1 MENRFIL
8 VIDQYDGISRYGID
22 LLSGAV
28 SEYLPYVLPVCLA
41 DELTQK
47 EMEES
52 NVIAVGIAAS
62 HPLLSK
68 CRETGRCL
76 APEKPEGYAISVGEN
91 PLNKERKAILIS
103 GHDEAGVLYGC
114 VDFCNKYLGKFVYP
128 RLYPFT
134 DDFYKKPLHDLLP
147 PWEYSV
153 SPAIPRRAVWTWG
166 HVIYDYRAF
175 LDNML
180 RLRLNE
186 IVIWN
191 DRAPINAKEIVA
203 YAHARGIRV
212 VFGYAWGWGVHC
224 DEIVKS
230 LDKDSIAKLKASVLR
245 TYEEEYAPLA
255 ADGIYFQSFTELA
268 VEEIDGV
275 NVADL
280 VTKTVNEIGGE
291 LLSRYPTLHLQ
302 FGLHA
307 TSVKRYLDI
316 IQKTDPRITIVW
328 EDCGAFPYAY
338 DPQRTEDFSE
348 TLALTQKLVSL
359 RGENEKFGCVLKGML
374 NLDWTRFEHF
384 STPYILGE
392 RTRAFLRRRTEE
404 KEKAWRLITAAWLKN
419 AEYARKTIAGIAKGA
434 NAPIVQMLVEDA
446 MLEEQIFFPTALCA
460 EMLWT
465 PEGDTGELTETVA
478 SYPTVHFAD

>member
-1 MENRFIL
+1 MENRFLL
-8 VIDQYDGISRYGID
+8 VIDQYGDAARYGID

-28 SEYLPYVLPVCLA
+28 SEYLPYVLPVRLA
-41 DELTQK
+41 ATLTKKEL
-47 EMEES
+47 EES
-52 NVIAVGIAAS
+52 DIMAVGVAAS
-62 HPLLSK
+62 HPLLAQ
-68 CRETGRCL
+68 CRETGRCSP
-76 APEKPEGYAISVGEN
+76 PEKPEGYAISVGESPWN
-91 PLNKERKAILIS
+91 EARKAILIS
-103 GHDEAGVLYGC
+103 GFDTAGVLYGC
-114 VDFCNKYLGKFVYP
+114 VDFCNKYLGRFVYP
-128 RLYPFT
+128 ALYPLA
-134 DDFYKKPLHDLLP
+134 DDFYKKPLRDLLP

-153 SPAIPRRAVWTWG
+153 APAIPHRAVWTWG

-175 LDNML
+175 FDGML

-212 VFGYAWGWGVHC
+212 LFGYAWGWGLRC
-224 DEIVKS
+224 DEILKR
-230 LDKDSIAKLKASVLR
+230 LDAEGIAQLKASVLR

-255 ADGIYFQSFTELA
+255 ADGIYFQSFTELSA
-268 VEEIDGV
+268 EEIDGV

-307 TSVKRYLDI
+307 TSVKRSLATV
-316 IQKTDPRITIVW
+316 QKTDPRITIVW
-328 EDCGAFPYAY
+328 EDCGAFPYHY
-338 DPQRTEDFSE
+338 DPHKTEDFDE
-348 TLALTQKLVSL
+348 TLALTRELLSL

-384 STPYILGE
+384 GAPYILGE
-392 RTRAFLRRRTEE
+392 RTRSFLRRRTEE

-419 AEYARKTIAGIAKGA
+419 AEYARKMIAEIAKGA
-434 NAPIVQMLVEDA
+434 NAPVVQMLVEDA
-446 MLEEQIFFPTALCA
+446 MLEEEILFPTALCA

-478 SYPTVHFAD
+478 SYPTVRFAD